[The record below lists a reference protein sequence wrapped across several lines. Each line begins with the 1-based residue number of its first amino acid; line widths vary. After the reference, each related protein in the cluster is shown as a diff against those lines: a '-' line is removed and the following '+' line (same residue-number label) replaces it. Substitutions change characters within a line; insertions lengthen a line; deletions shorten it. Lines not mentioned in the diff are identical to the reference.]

1 MKKLLRIAFRNLLQ
15 SRQKTLILGSALGLV
30 AMLLVLLMALSQ
42 GVSDTMRESATILVS
57 GHVNVAGFYKAKVED
72 SFPLI
77 TDVKAIE
84 EVVRKSVGD
93 ELDYIVVRQRGWGK
107 IISASNRLQVAIH
120 GVLIENEPGLQDRLR
135 PAPESAYKEGGSDE
149 VFGDISQLGE
159 QDTVAIFESQAKRL
173 EVGIGDPLTL
183 TTESLTGRVNTK
195 DVRIIAVLKD
205 IGFMSNWSVFSDSQG
220 IQDLYQLNPNT
231 AGALQIYLKDPDS
244 AERVMQQLRESLSA
258 NGHELLAYNPNPFW
272 QKFNIISGENW
283 TGQKLDLTLWEN
295 EVSFLKW
302 AVKGLDGVSFFLVA
316 ILLFIIAIGIIN
328 SMLMSVRERTREIG
342 SLRAIGMHR
351 REVLLMFLFEALLLG
366 LGSTALGS
374 AIGASAAIALNAAKL
389 TIPSGALQ
397 AVLLSDTLHLAV
409 NAGQILQGVFLLTL
423 FVIIASLIPASRAA
437 SLEPVKAIHHTR

>member
-258 NGHELLAYNPNPFW
+258 NGHELLAYNPNP
-272 QKFNIISGENW
+272 I
-283 TGQKLDLTLWEN
+283 
-295 EVSFLKW
+295 FL
-302 AVKGLDGVSFFLVA
+302 
-316 ILLFIIAIGIIN
+316 
-328 SMLMSVRERTREIG
+328 
-342 SLRAIGMHR
+342 
-351 REVLLMFLFEALLLG
+351 
-366 LGSTALGS
+366 
-374 AIGASAAIALNAAKL
+374 
-389 TIPSGALQ
+389 
-397 AVLLSDTLHLAV
+397 
-409 NAGQILQGVFLLTL
+409 
-423 FVIIASLIPASRAA
+423 
-437 SLEPVKAIHHTR
+437 